1 MVSCL
6 NLLVLL
12 WYSYNLPAEFQT
24 SSFYTSRDQ
33 SAYTDNKRTD
43 MTWSTRLIMMKN
55 IHSLPLNY

>member
-24 SSFYTSRDQ
+24 SSFYTSRDL

-43 MTWSTRLIMMKN
+43 MT
-55 IHSLPLNY
+55 